1 MNIIGNL
8 PAAARAITMVLVTAL
23 LTRVAQMR
31 TTFWA
36 PLPDIDTTNYNRG
49 LDSFEKDKCW
59 NFFRF
64 RKVDLPRLIV
74 LLQIPP
80 FLILKGD
87 KNGQV
92 SGAFAFLI
100 LCYRLLYDT
109 RELYQTDNLE
119 EFGCDYS
126 KLDKIFNCCLDY
138 LYDLHK
144 HKILFNIEWY
154 ADRFDMYHTAIT
166 NKLLRMPAFNN
177 VLPIQLSNLMGF
189 IENERVTVRML
200 P

>member
-1 MNIIGNL
+1 MNKVSRYMGKMPYRRRSDGLSAIERNQMHKLLDSAINLMNIIGNL

-23 LTRVAQMR
+23 LTRVALMR

-74 LLQIPP
+74 LLQILP
-80 FLILKGD
+80 FLILKGE

-126 KLDKIFNCCLDY
+126 KF
-138 LYDLHK
+138 
-144 HKILFNIEWY
+144 
-154 ADRFDMYHTAIT
+154 R
-166 NKLLRMPAFNN
+166 
-177 VLPIQLSNLMGF
+177 
-189 IENERVTVRML
+189 
-200 P
+200 

>member
-1 MNIIGNL
+1 MVKFLEHLLFLFCAIG
-8 PAAARAITMVLVTAL
+8 
-23 LTRVAQMR
+23 
-31 TTFWA
+31 
-36 PLPDIDTTNYNRG
+36 
-49 LDSFEKDKCW
+49 
-59 NFFRF
+59 
-64 RKVDLPRLIV
+64 
-74 LLQIPP
+74 
-80 FLILKGD
+80 
-87 KNGQV
+87 
-92 SGAFAFLI
+92 
-100 LCYRLLYDT
+100 YDT
-109 RELYQTDNLE
+109 RELYQTILK

>member
-1 MNIIGNL
+1 MNKVSRSIGKMPYRRRSDGLSAIERNQMHKLLDSAINLMNIIGNL

-23 LTRVAQMR
+23 LTRVALMR

-126 KLDKIFNCCLDY
+126 KLDKIFNCRLDY
-138 LYDLHK
+138 LYFLY
-144 HKILFNIEWY
+144 N
-154 ADRFDMYHTAIT
+154 
-166 NKLLRMPAFNN
+166 
-177 VLPIQLSNLMGF
+177 
-189 IENERVTVRML
+189 
-200 P
+200 